1 MMSDPQSGNIQTTP
15 LSDVLEQLRQ
25 QKATGT
31 LTVQSNAAEKCVYL
45 KAGQIVFASSTAA
58 QDRLGEILVRN
69 GKITRENLDHAL
81 GIMKKNAGFKKLGA
95 IMVENGLVS
104 PKDLFAGL
112 KIQVKEIIF
121 SLFLMSEGEYAFV
134 DRLPSDIIQLHI
146 DFQELIAELIQRMKQ
161 ES

>member
-1 MMSDPQSGNIQTTP
+1 MPDPQSGNIQTTP

-25 QKATGT
+25 HKATGT
-31 LTVQSNAAEKCVYL
+31 LTVRNSAAEKCVYM
-45 KAGQIVFASSTAA
+45 KTGQIVFASSTAV
-58 QDRLGEILVRN
+58 QDRLGEVLVRN

-81 GIMKKNAGFKKLGA
+81 SILRKNAGFKKLGA

-121 SLFLMSEGEYAFV
+121 SLFLLTEGEYGFV
-134 DRLPSDIIQLHI
+134 DRLPSDIIQLQI
-146 DFQELIAELIQRMKQ
+146 NFQELIAEIIQRMRQ
-161 ES
+161 DA